1 MFLFVSHTD
10 FKQTGTKLAG
20 IKQAGLFAALLMLS
34 LTASATLDDGIEE
47 HVQSAHES
55 GMQQQTVQSQQGQ
68 MPDNRAQDSSSTH
81 WPQSHQIDKSQT
93 NNKII
98 PPPPPG
104 PYRSTALSDY
114 SVSVP
119 SFDYGAGK
127 YQQYN
132 PASVPMG
139 TFSPDVPW
147 PKNLRP
153 SQYPGP
159 YSGQYNNGSDHWLPE
174 NNNYRH
180 YNFGNRYDPRM
191 NAPYMNGAGMNGSR
205 WMPSMGVA
213 PQWPYD
219 ERLNYAPNYGSNY
232 APRYGRPVINN
243 NGVKATNPPYPQSS
257 KPGYPDQNW

>member
-10 FKQTGTKLAG
+10 FKQTG
-20 IKQAGLFAALLMLS
+20 IKQAGLFVALLMLS
-34 LTASATLDDGIEE
+34 LTASATLDDAVEE
-47 HVQSAHES
+47 PGQSVYKPRIQPPAVQPP
-55 GMQQQTVQSQQGQ
+55 QSQ
-68 MPDNRAQDSSSTH
+68 MPGSRSQDFNSPH
-81 WPQSHQIDKSQT
+81 WPQPHQIDKSQA

-132 PASVPMG
+132 PASVPMD
-139 TFSPDVPW
+139 TFSPDISW

-153 SQYPGP
+153 DQSSGQYPVQYPGRYP
-159 YSGQYNNGSDHWLPE
+159 GQYNSEPDHWLPE

-180 YNFGNRYDPRM
+180 YNSGSRYDPLM
-191 NAPYMNGAGMNGSR
+191 NAPYMNGPGMYGSR

-219 ERLNYAPNYGSNY
+219 DRLNYAPNYGSNY

-243 NGVKATNPPYPQSS
+243 NGVKATNPPYPQ
-257 KPGYPDQNW
+257 PGN